1 MTGNE
6 HELKDKAIEKGEGS
20 CEASC
25 ESAYPVAEDE
35 YEPQVVFFKEEN
47 DYEDDDEFEEEPPNE
62 DELYEEDFDF
72 DDDEDLFDDD
82 EEVPYN

>member
-35 YEPQVVFFKEEN
+35 YEPQVVFFMGGK
-47 DYEDDDEFEEEPPNE
+47 DDDDE
-62 DELYEEDFDF
+62 DEYEEDFDF
-72 DDDEDLFDDD
+72 DDDEDLLDDD